1 MRWTIFA
8 FFAYVF
14 LALDMGLTPM
24 LEIGSGER
32 GVAPC
37 FLLILMVYIASMGPS
52 HAVRWAALILGLI
65 LDLSASHATS
75 DGRAATVVGPYA
87 LGFVLGAALTVQ
99 LRGLVYRRH
108 PFTTGFLTLVS
119 GACAFVPA
127 VFLLTM
133 RRIVFT
139 GLGSESVIVWV
150 ASDALVHAFLTV
162 LYSALVAVPTGWV
175 LNRLVGLFGF
185 QVHPRL
191 GHPR

>member
-14 LALDMGLTPM
+14 LALDLGLTPM
-24 LEIGSGER
+24 LEIGAGER

-37 FLLILMVYIASMGPS
+37 FVLILMVYVASMGPS
-52 HAVRWAALILGLI
+52 QAVRWAALILGLI
-65 LDLSASHATS
+65 LDLSSIHPTTAGGAS
-75 DGRAATVVGPYA
+75 TVAGPYA

-108 PFTTGFLTLVS
+108 PFTTGFLTLVA

-139 GLGSESVIVWV
+139 GLNSENVIVWV
-150 ASDALVHAFLTV
+150 ASDQLVHAFLTV
-162 LYSALVAVPTGWV
+162 LYSAVIAVPTGWV
-175 LNRLVGLFGF
+175 LNRFAGLFGF